1 MSNQKKITQP
11 RIGIVLSS
19 GGVRGVYAHT
29 GFLLALEKMQIELQ
43 AATGCSAGAVVGGI
57 FASGTPVQ
65 RWANVLSTIKPGRFW
80 RPSWF
85 RLLWSLLAR
94 KGRGYSGFSSA
105 DSAIEFC
112 TEQLRVQTF
121 EQCQIPFHAL
131 AINIT
136 TGKKKIFSEG
146 NLARSM
152 VASAAIP
159 VLYQPVEIDG
169 DYYSDGG
176 VIDLAPTDTIC
187 CKHNLDILIVHHA
200 TQRSTSTS
208 KLNDPMNSRWTLIE
222 ILNNL
227 LFRQRPW
234 YLSDKPVAVRRCPCG
249 CNAFVIVIEPE
260 LPPLAWP
267 VTNNGPQVLQ
277 SAQEQT
283 ELYLTPYIE
292 MLKGNAEI
300 PACSVDELETEAQ
313 KTGCQG

>member
-29 GFLLALEKMQIELQ
+29 GFLLALEKLQIELQ

-57 FASGTPVQ
+57 FASGASVH
-65 RWANVLSTIKPGRFW
+65 RWADVLSTIKPGRFW

-85 RLLWSLLAR
+85 QLLWSLLVH
-94 KGRGYSGFSSA
+94 KGRGYSGLSSA

-112 TEQLRVQTF
+112 TDQLRVQSF
-121 EQCQIPFHAL
+121 EQCKIPFHAL
-131 AINIT
+131 AINVT
-136 TGKKKIFSEG
+136 TGKKKIFSKG
-146 NLARSM
+146 SLARSM

-176 VIDLAPTDTIC
+176 VVDLAPTDTIC
-187 CKHNLDILIVHHA
+187 CKYNLDILIVHHVA
-200 TQRSTSTS
+200 QRSTST
-208 KLNDPMNSRWTLIE
+208 LNDPMSSRWTLIE

-234 YLSDKPVAVRRCPCG
+234 YLSDKPVTVRRCPCG
-249 CNAFVIVIEPE
+249 CDAFVIIIEPD
-260 LPPLAWP
+260 LPPLDWP
-267 VTNNGPQVLQ
+267 VTKHGSRVLQ

-283 ELYLTPYIE
+283 ELFLEPYIE
-292 MLKGNAEI
+292 ILKGNAEI
-300 PACSVDELETEAQ
+300 PACRVDKLETEAQ
-313 KTGCQG
+313 KSGCQN

>member
-1 MSNQKKITQP
+1 MTIQKKTTQP

-29 GFLLALEKMQIELQ
+29 GFLLALEKLQIGCQ
-43 AATGCSAGAVVGGI
+43 AVTGCSAGAVVGGI

-65 RWANVLSTIKPGRFW
+65 NWADAVSTIKPGRFW

-85 RLLWSLLAR
+85 RLLWSLLVQ
-94 KGRGYSGFSSA
+94 KGRGYSGLSSA
-105 DSAIEFC
+105 DAAIEFC
-112 TEQLRVQTF
+112 ENQLQAQTI
-121 EQCQIPFHAL
+121 EQCKIPFHAL

-136 TGKKKIFSEG
+136 TGKKKIFSKG

-200 TQRSTSTS
+200 TQGNTSTS
-208 KLNDPMNSRWTLIE
+208 KLNNPMSSRWTLIE

-234 YLSDKPVAVRRCPCG
+234 YLSDKPVTVRRCPCG
-249 CNAFVIVIEPE
+249 CDAFVIVLEPD
-260 LPPLAWP
+260 LPSLDWP
-267 VTNNGPQVLQ
+267 VTKNGSKVLQ
-277 SAQEQT
+277 SAREQT
-283 ELYLTPYIE
+283 ELFLEPYIKI
-292 MLKGNAEI
+292 LKGNAVI
-300 PACSVDELETEAQ
+300 PANSFDKLETKKQ
-313 KTGCQG
+313 KSGCQN